1 MDHIFDDD
9 DFNVLDI
16 IIDELHD
23 LADQGSVH
31 EAENLAEMMR
41 NTYELS

>member
-16 IIDELHD
+16 IIDELHE
-23 LADQGSVH
+23 LVDQGSVQ

-41 NTYELS
+41 QTYELS